1 MLKLFANVY
10 PVLFRTDL
18 SVQFQYRAA
27 MVIWLIG
34 LVIQPVIYLVVWL
47 AVAEARDGQVGGFT
61 AADFAA
67 YYISYMV
74 VNHITFTWFMFEFE
88 YRVRSG
94 SFSPLLLQP
103 LHPIHRD
110 IASNLAYKLLTML
123 LVIPVAV
130 LLIWFFE
137 PRAEMNQWSI
147 AMSIPSI
154 IMAFF
159 LRFFFEW
166 ALALAAFWTTR
177 VAAINQFYFALQ
189 LFLAGRM
196 APLDLTP
203 EWVQQLAYSSPFP
216 WMVAFPVDLI
226 LGKLT
231 LDECLEGLLFQFFWT
246 MISLGFMSVV
256 WRRGIRAYSAVGS

>member
-1 MLKLFANVY
+1 
-10 PVLFRTDL
+10 
-18 SVQFQYRAA
+18 

-130 LLIWFFE
+130 LLIWFLNRE
-137 PRAEMNQWSI
+137 R
-147 AMSIPSI
+147 
-154 IMAFF
+154 
-159 LRFFFEW
+159 
-166 ALALAAFWTTR
+166 
-177 VAAINQFYFALQ
+177 
-189 LFLAGRM
+189 
-196 APLDLTP
+196 
-203 EWVQQLAYSSPFP
+203 
-216 WMVAFPVDLI
+216 
-226 LGKLT
+226 K
-231 LDECLEGLLFQFFWT
+231 
-246 MISLGFMSVV
+246 
-256 WRRGIRAYSAVGS
+256 

>member
-1 MLKLFANVY
+1 MLKLLANVY

-18 SVQFQYRAA
+18 AVQFQYRAA

-47 AVAEARDGQVGGFT
+47 AVTEARDGQVGDFT
-61 AADFAA
+61 SADFAA
-67 YYISYMV
+67 YYITYMV

-110 IASNLAYKLLTML
+110 IASNLSYKLLTML

-137 PRAEMNQWSI
+137 PRAEINQWSI

-203 EWVQQLAYSSPFP
+203 EWVQQLAYASPFP
-216 WMVAFPVDLI
+216 WMVAFPVDVI

-231 LDECLEGLLFQFFWT
+231 FSQCLEGLQFQFFWT
-246 MISLGFMSVV
+246 VISLGVMAVV
-256 WRRGIRAYSAVGS
+256 WKRGIRAYSAVGS